1 MKENRAF
8 TLIELLIVVAIIG
21 ILSAISIPAY
31 LGIQSRAVRS
41 EAYANIEALVLLE
54 EQFYA
59 ENAAYTA
66 SAAGTAAIQ
75 VLLPGFQPGLSTK
88 FIYQVVQNFAV
99 DLPIT
104 EPPTWG
110 TGQTPCV
117 TAVATGVP
125 GTRVNG
131 EVFVMD
137 CNNNKNF

>member
-21 ILSAISIPAY
+21 ILAAISIPTYVGMRA
-31 LGIQSRAVRS
+31 RAVRS
-41 EAYANIEALVLLE
+41 EAYANVEALVLLE

-75 VLLPGFQPGLSTK
+75 VLLPGFQPGQSIT
-88 FIYQVVQNFAV
+88 FTYQVVQNFAV

-110 TGQTPCV
+110 TGQTPCF
-117 TAVATGVP
+117 TAVATGAAGSV
-125 GTRVNG
+125 TG
-131 EVFVMD
+131 EVFAMD

>member
-21 ILSAISIPAY
+21 ILAAISIPTYVGMRA
-31 LGIQSRAVRS
+31 RAVRS
-41 EAYANIEALVLLE
+41 EAYANVEALVLLE

-75 VLLPGFQPGLSTK
+75 VLLPGFQPGQSIT
-88 FIYQVVQNFAV
+88 FTYQVVQNFAV

-110 TGQTPCV
+110 TGLTPCF
-117 TAVATGVP
+117 TAVATGAAGSV
-125 GTRVNG
+125 TG
-131 EVFVMD
+131 EVFAMD

>member
-21 ILSAISIPAY
+21 ILAAISIPTYVGMRA
-31 LGIQSRAVRS
+31 RAVRS
-41 EAYANIEALVLLE
+41 EAYANVEALVLLE

-75 VLLPGFQPGLSTK
+75 VLLPGFQPGQSIT
-88 FIYQVVQNFAV
+88 FTYQVVQNFAV
-99 DLPIT
+99 DLPLT

-110 TGQTPCV
+110 TGQTPCF
-117 TAVATGVP
+117 TAVATGAAGSV
-125 GTRVNG
+125 TG
-131 EVFVMD
+131 EVFAMD